1 LRIST
6 HSDEIYIPETQTGF
20 VKLGQTV
27 RVRVDSFPNET
38 FNGKIS
44 FVSSESEFTPKTIQ
58 TPEERIKLVYRVKV
72 SLENTGQRLKPGM
85 PADAEILLK

>member
-1 LRIST
+1 
-6 HSDEIYIPETQTGF
+6 
-20 VKLGQTV
+20 
-27 RVRVDSFPNET
+27 VDSFPGEAFKGT
-38 FNGKIS
+38 IS

-72 SLENTGQRLKPGM
+72 SLENTAQRLKPGM